1 MPDMR
6 VQILHTGGHYP
17 RFVRGYLKKQ
27 GAPVEDFEIEA
38 DDEAAMDDPSAL
50 LPDSLGECDVL
61 IAIAVPGG
69 ILRALPEILADSG
82 CGALIVPVEDPQW
95 VRPGLQ
101 RQLERLC
108 AEVGVECA
116 VPTPF
121 CALTPR
127 GEMVAAFC
135 DQYAVGRPRV
145 DIHAEDGIVTSVD
158 CHRSAPCG
166 LTEWVAK
173 KLPDTPLDEVI
184 EQVKVLHHGRPCMA
198 SMVLVPERGDTL
210 MHLSLDILKRAFRN
224 ALRRARGDSVIKNA
238 P

>member
-1 MPDMR
+1 M
-6 VQILHTGGHYP
+6 
-17 RFVRGYLKKQ
+17 
-27 GAPVEDFEIEA
+27 EDFEIEA